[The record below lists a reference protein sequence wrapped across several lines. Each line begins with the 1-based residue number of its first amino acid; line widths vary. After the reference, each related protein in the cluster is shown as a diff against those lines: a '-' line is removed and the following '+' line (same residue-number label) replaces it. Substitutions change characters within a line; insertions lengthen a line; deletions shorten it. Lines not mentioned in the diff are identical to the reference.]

1 MHNAYVLL
9 LLIVDIITSREAIFF
24 LNLCSDGIHL
34 LEELVMQ

>member
-24 LNLCSDGIHL
+24 FKPLFRWDTFT
-34 LEELVMQ
+34 